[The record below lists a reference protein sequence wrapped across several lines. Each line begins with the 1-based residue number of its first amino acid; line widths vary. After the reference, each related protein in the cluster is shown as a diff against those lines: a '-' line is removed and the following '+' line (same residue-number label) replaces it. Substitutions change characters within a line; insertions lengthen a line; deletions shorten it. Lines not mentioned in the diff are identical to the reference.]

1 MLKIH
6 RAVGALAPT
15 SLQFWGVPERGKT
28 HRKLENW
35 GFFVKGFPKIPVVD
49 ALPRHGS
56 SCWWEILLALR
67 SEAASTATEMN
78 ESAEFEQP
86 GAMFS
91 FQCWFCKDIIISIIH
106 SNFISCCTHYITVS
120 YCISFRAWK
129 PDVCWNSPVFI
140 WWGWSYL
147 MGGLGE

>member
-6 RAVGALAPT
+6 RAVGLLPQPRCSFEV
-15 SLQFWGVPERGKT
+15 SLKEKKT

-35 GFFVKGFPKIPVVD
+35 GFLVKGFPKIPVVD

-147 MGGLGE
+147 MDGLGE